1 MVSAKTVDIIG
12 DLIRLYFDSKDATEL
27 LHLNMFRS
35 IPTDYFNQC
44 STCQICVELIH
55 YLNLKSPL
63 AAGAFAR
70 KLLNE
75 LFSTFQNVKYNSLSF
90 DSVFE
95 LYMFKT
101 PSDEERDIFSKSV
114 TVLITSTLKCLRSIF
129 FNASKSLAI
138 VLEKR

>member
-12 DLIRLYFDSKDATEL
+12 DIILLYFDSKDATEL

-44 STCQICVELIH
+44 STCKICVELIH

-101 PSDEERDIFSKSV
+101 PSDEERDIFSKPIAVS
-114 TVLITSTLKCLRSIF
+114 
-129 FNASKSLAI
+129 
-138 VLEKR
+138 